1 MAENDEKMQP
11 HTPSHSMMMMRMKKP
26 GRFFCCESNTQ
37 TQMKRKKGQ
46 SVLNVKITIRLIAI
60 VAALA
65 AAR

>member
-26 GRFFCCESNTQ
+26 GSFFCCESNTQTQ

-60 VAALA
+60 VAA
-65 AAR
+65 AR